1 MKHKWNYQTFLRK
14 TKIKLALLFSFF
26 TFFNGCQSTQL
37 TQLEKARVS
46 HAKELLSKDY
56 SKSPASQFEGDRQ
69 LREYIENYIRS
80 ENGDLDASA
89 LTNTLLNIS
98 QKYKYDP
105 VFLLAVIRTESHFN
119 PNTIGSSGEIG
130 LMQIKPSTAQWI
142 CQKAGVPWKGAQAL
156 KNPEY
161 NVQVG
166 ALYFKYLKKSLKSK
180 SAHYINAYNMGI
192 NNLQRL
198 PASSKISHPYYAKVI
213 KNYVNIYNR
222 LEKIKKLEKN
232 S

>member
-14 TKIKLALLFSFF
+14 TKIKLALLFGFF
-26 TFFNGCQSTQL
+26 TFFNGCQSTQF

-46 HAKELLSKDY
+46 HAKELLNQEY
-56 SKSPASQFEGDRQ
+56 SKSSASQFEGDRQ
-69 LREYIENYIRS
+69 MREYIENYIRS
-80 ENGDLDASA
+80 ENADLDASA

-119 PNTIGSSGEIG
+119 PNTIGTSGEIG

-213 KNYVNIYNR
+213 KNYVDIYNR